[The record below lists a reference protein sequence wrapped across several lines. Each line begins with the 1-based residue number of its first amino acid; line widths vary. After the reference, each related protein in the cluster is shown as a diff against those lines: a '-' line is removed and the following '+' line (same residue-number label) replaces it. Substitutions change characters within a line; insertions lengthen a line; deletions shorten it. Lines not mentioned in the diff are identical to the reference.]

1 MAYNHRIDTEE
12 LDTQLVVPVQG
23 TSGLQV
29 VFGTAPVN
37 LAEEPEAVVNTP
49 VIINNMPEAQ
59 RLLGYSDD
67 FKAYTLCQSMDAN
80 FNIFNISPVV
90 FINVLD
96 PKRHKKTLTSGENV
110 IKVTDKKATITETGI
125 LMDTLRVMDQAG
137 AELTKG
143 TDYLAEFNLSGGVD
157 ITLLTTEKTTAV
169 TGLKAEA
176 DQLDPTMI
184 DKECII
190 GGYDSATGRETG
202 LEVIRQ
208 VYPKLGLVPGI
219 LLAPEWSK
227 IPEVAAVMCAKAE
240 RINGTF
246 SCEAAIDMDC
256 GTTKLYTALKEAKEA
271 MGMSSPHGI
280 LLWPKVKLEKKQYS
294 YSAVWAAMTART
306 DAENGDIPCKS
317 PSNELLRVSSTV
329 LEDGTEIVIDTSM
342 AELINSFGIVTAI
355 NDNGWK
361 SWGNNTAA
369 YPGTTDPRDRWIN
382 CRRMMNWYRN
392 HFILTYKNKIDD
404 NTNYRLIESVID
416 SENQYLNGLAPD
428 KLAGGSISFNEDENP
443 IQSILDGNI
452 VFHTKI
458 AFWTPAEFINNQI
471 EFDPTIIQNALGG
484 E

>member
-29 VFGTAPVN
+29 VIGTAPVN

-49 VIINNMPEAQ
+49 VIVNNMPEAQ
-59 RLLGYSDD
+59 KILGYSDD
-67 FKAYTLCQSMDAN
+67 FTAYTLCQSMDAN
-80 FNIFNISPVV
+80 FNIFGIAPVI

-96 PKRHKKTLTSGENV
+96 PKKHKKALKIEGDKIT
-110 IKVTDKKATITETGI
+110 VTDKKATITETGI
-125 LMDTLRVMDQAG
+125 LMNTLKVMDQAG
-137 AELTKG
+137 SSLTKG
-143 TDYLAEFNLSGGVD
+143 TDYLAEFNQEGGVD
-157 ITLLTTEKTTAV
+157 ITLFTTEKTEAV

-184 DKECII
+184 NKESII
-190 GGYDSATGRETG
+190 GGYDAATGQ
-202 LEVIRQ
+202 VIRQ

-246 SCEAAIDMDC
+246 FCEAAIDMDS

-271 MGMSSPHGI
+271 MGVSSPHGI
-280 LLWPKVKLEKKQYS
+280 LLWPKVKLGKKRYS

-306 DAENGDIPCKS
+306 DVENDDMPCKS
-317 PSNELLRVSSTV
+317 PSNELLNVSSTV

-382 CRRMMNWYRN
+382 CRRMMSWHRN
-392 HFILTYKNKIDD
+392 HFILTYKNKVDD
-404 NTNYRLIESVID
+404 NTNYRLIESVVD

-428 KLAGGSISFNEDENP
+428 KIAGGSISFNENENP

>member
-29 VFGTAPVN
+29 AIGTAPVN

-49 VIINNMPEAQ
+49 VIVNNMSEAQ
-59 RLLGYSDD
+59 KILGYSDD
-67 FKAYTLCQSMDAN
+67 FTAYTLCQSMDAN
-80 FNIFNISPVV
+80 FNIFGIAPVI

-96 PKRHKKTLTSGENV
+96 PKKHKKALKIEGDKIT
-110 IKVTDKKATITETGI
+110 VTDKKATITETGI
-125 LMDTLRVMDQAG
+125 LMNTLKVMDQAG
-137 AELTKG
+137 SPLTKG
-143 TDYLAEFNLSGGVD
+143 TDYLAEFNQEGGVD
-157 ITLLTTEKTTAV
+157 ITLFTTEKTEAV
-169 TGLKAEA
+169 TGLKVEA

-184 DKECII
+184 NKESII
-190 GGYDSATGRETG
+190 GGYDAATGQETG

-246 SCEAAIDMDC
+246 FCEAAIDMDS

-271 MGMSSPHGI
+271 MGVSSPHGI
-280 LLWPKVKLEKKQYS
+280 LLWPKVKLGKKRYS

-306 DAENGDIPCKS
+306 DVENDDMPCKS
-317 PSNELLRVSSTV
+317 PSNELLNVSSTV

-382 CRRMMNWYRN
+382 CRRMMSWHRN
-392 HFILTYKNKIDD
+392 HFILTYKNKVDD
-404 NTNYRLIESVID
+404 NTNYRLIESVVD

-428 KLAGGSISFNEDENP
+428 KIAGGSVSFNENENP